1 MLTLL
6 ASTFLPGIGGFLI
19 NFVPKALEFFETKRD
34 QAHELAIM
42 EKQLEHDKVRH
53 EQRIEAMNIDADIR
67 ETEALYKQA
76 ASETGGGWFIEGL
89 RASVRPVI
97 AYTFMGL
104 FVIVKISA
112 LFVALEDQ
120 DWKNAVQLVWDN
132 QSMAIFSTIIG
143 FYFGGRNLKH
153 FTGKG

>member
-53 EQRIEAMNIDADIR
+53 E
-67 ETEALYKQA
+67 
-76 ASETGGGWFIEGL
+76 
-89 RASVRPVI
+89 
-97 AYTFMGL
+97 
-104 FVIVKISA
+104 
-112 LFVALEDQ
+112 
-120 DWKNAVQLVWDN
+120 
-132 QSMAIFSTIIG
+132 
-143 FYFGGRNLKH
+143 
-153 FTGKG
+153 